1 MMYISVYPVVIT
13 MRHSNVYEERSLGIY
28 ADDVE
33 SGEASAAAEEDTEGR
48 PASRRGA
55 PGLVGRALRGALTQ
69 FHGVGATAADARAES
84 RISFLSHQVRG
95 QRKQPPPP

>member
-1 MMYISVYPVVIT
+1 MMYSYPVVIT

-33 SGEASAAAEEDTEGR
+33 AR
-48 PASRRGA
+48 PALRPA
-55 PGLVGRALRGALTQ
+55 QPGPVARALRGALTQ
-69 FHGVGATAADARAES
+69 FHGVGAAAADATTES

-95 QRKQPPPP
+95 QRKQPPPRHSFWSIST